1 MITYDLRGPPGDDD
15 FSDSS
20 GATNVLNESL
30 SKNLESVIAQS
41 RSLLK
46 LTDIH
51 AQVPNNINAAP
62 DVANDALGGNINDA
76 FSQQVTKLA
85 SPVPPTPSTGSCDCT
100 QAVYGVVLRLRSSFY
115 GATEESVQSKSSFK
129 QVNLQG
135 R

>member
-1 MITYDLRGPPGDDD
+1 M
-15 FSDSS
+15 
-20 GATNVLNESL
+20 LNESL

-51 AQVPNNINAAP
+51 AQVPNNINAAS

-85 SPVPPTPSTGSCDCT
+85 
-100 QAVYGVVLRLRSSFY
+100 
-115 GATEESVQSKSSFK
+115 
-129 QVNLQG
+129 
-135 R
+135 